1 MKKVFCLV
9 AIIVFILLS
18 SCEPVEKTVLSLPPV
33 DSSARTETEVRQLS
47 NPRNLRIS
55 FGYVENA
62 TEYQV
67 SAKEARNED
76 GEILGLQEIMPVTV
90 SSADYYNEKFR
101 TTLSGFVPG
110 GSYDITVK
118 AKNNAN
124 SDWITVSMEKYVV
137 ANAAPSA
144 SEAPSY
150 RIEPSSSKTS
160 LTVSVNTTVGYK
172 YLVSLN
178 DVKTRD
184 LQTSS
189 IISGTG
195 DEIDFSFPTAA
206 DSSYSLNVSYA
217 YITVS
222 DDSLLNDVV
231 GESATVE
238 NLVDLKLFDEKITIE
253 YDEDKFKVSGLPQE
267 TVSFFISDY
276 DNTIR
281 SRSYNV
287 NSSENEYSVPSSDFI
302 KGLEH
307 GYFYVYAINDKAE
320 TITSIDSAWCFREPI
335 YNTED
340 VSKGTKWQTFTLDWD
355 VSPSIGATYSMNVK
369 KSADDVSDIP
379 EDPSRNKTYT
389 INNDGISISGL
400 SSKTKYEAEITI
412 ITSDN
417 ESCTFKIP
425 FETDSFAGKYRWTNP
440 SSSSSGPAD
449 FIIDVQ
455 DAPGN
460 SSYQYYVFI
469 DPDDS
474 DNKDKKAN
482 TYRVLPLIDSKET
495 VTDRINFKSTGEYAD
510 ENTSYEWNYKKWA
523 TMSASINYWYPC
535 AMKKANGSYIVNS
548 DMPNLNYRDY
558 VLTNV
563 TTNATAVFVST
574 DATTKTS
581 WTFREN
587 NGQPEV
593 IFRNEGE
600 GLAALGMFKNPS
612 PPAGFDQWS
621 FLLTSDGGAI

>member
-9 AIIVFILLS
+9 AIIVFIFLS

-124 SDWITVSMEKYVV
+124 SDWITVSREKYVV

-302 KGLEH
+302 QGLEH

-369 KSADDVSDIP
+369 KAADDVSDIP

-425 FETDSFAGKYRWTNP
+425 FETKSFTGRYRWMNP
-440 SSSSSGPAD
+440 SSGSGPAD
-449 FIIDVQ
+449 FIVDVE
-455 DAPGN
+455 DARDD
-460 SSYQYYVFI
+460 SAYQYYVYV
-469 DPDDS
+469 DSADS
-474 DNKDKKAN
+474 DNTENKEN
-482 TYRVLPLIDSKET
+482 YYRVLPLIDSKET
-495 VTDRINFKSTGEYAD
+495 VTDRINFKSPGKYAK